1 MDSTSILRNAKCKM
15 QNVIKEVSSA
25 LKELCNAAVVAVA
38 ATSNQLY
45 QKISL

>member
-25 LKELCNAAVVAVA
+25 LKELCIAAVA
-38 ATSNQLY
+38 AASNQLY

>member
-1 MDSTSILRNAKCKM
+1 M

-25 LKELCNAAVVAVA
+25 LKELCIAAVAVA